1 MVKEVG
7 RKTKN
12 K

>member
-7 RKTKN
+7 SQ
-12 K
+12 